1 MDNIKAKVDD
11 AFQQLL
17 SCLHPKDSQ
26 WLSTQVQ
33 QHALLSEFES
43 LLDQEE
49 LEISKISHLVA
60 RHPDLQAYFDLLSP
74 AAQISDALR
83 SSLRR
88 HLLTQANT
96 LMQDEIHADRN
107 H

>member
-1 MDNIKAKVDD
+1 MDNIKAKVDE
-11 AFQQLL
+11 ALQQLL

-26 WLSTQVQ
+26 WLSNQVQ

-49 LEISKISHLVA
+49 LEISRISQLVT
-60 RHPDLQAYFDLLSP
+60 RHTDLQAYFDLLSP
-74 AAQISDALR
+74 ATPVSDALR
-83 SSLRR
+83 NSLRR